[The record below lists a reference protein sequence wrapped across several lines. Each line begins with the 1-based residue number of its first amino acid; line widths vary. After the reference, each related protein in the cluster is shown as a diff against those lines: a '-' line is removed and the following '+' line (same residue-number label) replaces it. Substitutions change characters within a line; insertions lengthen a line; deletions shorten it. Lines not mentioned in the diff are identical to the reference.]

1 MKFLDSII
9 CGLHLL
15 QVDNEDPYLSRFSP
29 RSVPAIEYAQRHEP
43 FRINHPQRQ
52 SFDANGTRGLVD
64 SGQILQQN
72 FGQEATVGC
81 NCLSLTLG
89 SQEPSSV
96 RFTPLWGSTPAW
108 SSTNEGEIR
117 KESIRRLC
125 WSSIIVAAGHVSYS
139 TVAFMPPVQLAI
151 SNPANVSHDRCCRIR
166 YLLKYSSSL
175 PYYSPENRSL
185 AQVLR
190 HLILIHRKR
199 LYGLCMIVHTYFGT
213 VARRCEVI
221 PGRQTTSVPIL
232 EHMPGW
238 KRTASREY

>member
-15 QVDNEDPYLSRFSP
+15 HVDNEDPYLSRYLP

-43 FRINHPQRQ
+43 FRTNHQ
-52 SFDANGTRGLVD
+52 SFDANGTRGPGN
-64 SGQILQQN
+64 SGQILQQD
-72 FGQEATVGC
+72 FCQEATVGC

-89 SQEPSSV
+89 SKEPSSV
-96 RFTPLWGSTPAW
+96 NFTPLWSTTPAW

-139 TVAFMPPVQLAI
+139 TVAFMQPVQLAI
-151 SNPANVSHDRCCRIR
+151 ANPANVSFDRCCRIR
-166 YLLKYSSSL
+166 YLIKCSSSL
-175 PYYSPENRSL
+175 LYYLPENRLL

-190 HLILIHRKR
+190 HLILTHQKR
-199 LYGLCMIVHTYFGT
+199 LYGLCMIVHSYFGT

-221 PGRQTTSVPIL
+221 PGRQTTSVHVL

-238 KRTASREY
+238 KRIASREY